1 MAAEL
6 SSHPAGKENRPPANN
21 RHPTAPSVMTVNGHF
36 ANVGEKATKEQYEHG
51 IQVINENQ
59 DFKYVIEPLEFG
71 ALELNFSQRQS
82 QSSQLPFV

>member
-6 SSHPAGKENRPPANN
+6 PPSTGKENRPPANN

-71 ALELNFSQRQS
+71 TLELNVLQRQS
-82 QSSQLPFV
+82 QSPQLPFV